1 MVSKLQTV
9 LKLLLGA
16 PSTCAQTI
24 LVNTWHEPTAYDET
38 GSREQRIQL
47 ISLLTA
53 KRYILSS

>member
-47 ISLLTA
+47 ISFLTA
-53 KRYILSS
+53 KRYILSL